1 MQPCRTVLRS
11 APTSFALVIGG
22 TLMCLSSEAR
32 VTRIVIDDR
41 QPLATA
47 AGQTIVY
54 EQISGRAFGDL
65 DPRDSTNAIIQDIQL
80 GKDADGGVRYAASSA
95 ITKPVNVAQT
105 SGLLWHDVPN
115 RGSPATINVAE
126 RNFGDVG
133 LASAWQGDNAAI
145 NAANGTAVRPT
156 MLVGGRH
163 FLQVSVAKNADGS
176 MVTGRVF
183 GRIVN
188 RSGLATTS
196 VPVCCRPTRCRTLRR
211 SMPCVRTSGTG

>member
-1 MQPCRTVLRS
+1 MQPRRTFLRF
-11 APTSFALVIGG
+11 APISLAIGS
-22 TLMCLSSEAR
+22 TLALMCLSSQAR

-47 AGQTIVY
+47 PGQTIAY
-54 EQISGRAFGDL
+54 EQISGRAFGEL
-65 DPRDSTNAIIQDIQL
+65 DPRDSANVIIQDILL
-80 GKDADGGVRYAASSA
+80 GKDADGRVRYTASFV
-95 ITKPVNVAQT
+95 ITKPVDLAQA

-115 RGSPATINVAE
+115 RGSPITINVAE

-163 FLQVSVAKNADGS
+163 FLQVPVAKNADGS